1 MFSPACDRG
10 GTSAPSPRLVEQM
23 SQPPKKNPP
32 KPPPK
37 TKGGPGQLGAPH
49 DVSPAE
55 EAARAADPG
64 ALTNEEKAKLA
75 AEVSRIEDA

>member
-1 MFSPACDRG
+1 MTRQSRSPE
-10 GTSAPSPRLVEQM
+10 T
-23 SQPPKKNPP
+23 
-32 KPPPK
+32 
-37 TKGGPGQLGAPH
+37 TKEGPTPVRAG

-64 ALTNEEKAKLA
+64 ALTDEEKASLA